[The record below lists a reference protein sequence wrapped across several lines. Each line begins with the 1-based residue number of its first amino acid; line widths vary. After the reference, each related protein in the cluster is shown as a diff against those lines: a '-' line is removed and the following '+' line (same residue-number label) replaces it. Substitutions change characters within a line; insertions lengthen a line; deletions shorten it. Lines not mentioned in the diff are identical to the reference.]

1 MKIVDPQT
9 ATLTNIEVL
18 SYFTANPPRKS
29 AAAPPGARNFVPKPD
44 LRDHC
49 TVVTEIHNYVDRI
62 SPHLFDYPRY
72 TQEGQRPL
80 TNTFQQPSTDQQEP
94 YIQSTEPTP
103 LDKAIPALI
112 KELLPF
118 SLTKAEVMMMINL
131 GLGLKRKE
139 KLREDEMETDKGEEN
154 GGEKEGEEEEEE
166 DDLFKDQPIMD
177 TVIEDFSE
185 RLNDEQFVSI
195 VTIMRKHLG
204 KEESS

>member
-1 MKIVDPQT
+1 
-9 ATLTNIEVL
+9 
-18 SYFTANPPRKS
+18 
-29 AAAPPGARNFVPKPD
+29 
-44 LRDHC
+44 
-49 TVVTEIHNYVDRI
+49 
-62 SPHLFDYPRY
+62 
-72 TQEGQRPL
+72 L

-118 SLTKAEVMMMINL
+118 GLTKAEVMMMINL

-139 KLREDEMETDKGEEN
+139 KLSADAMETDKGEEN
-154 GGEKEGEEEEEE
+154 SGENEGEGEEEE
-166 DDLFKDQPIMD
+166 DDLFKDQPIID
-177 TVIEDFSE
+177 TVIEDFGE
-185 RLNDEQFVSI
+185 RLDDEQLVSI